1 MQIQKQELTISPTM
15 YKNINHKRMHTQD
28 CDARTD
34 MELRVSVQIG
44 VSDRKEVGRQRKVLY
59 TSS

>member
-1 MQIQKQELTISPTM
+1 
-15 YKNINHKRMHTQD
+15 MHTKN

-34 MELRVSVQIG
+34 IELRVSLQIG